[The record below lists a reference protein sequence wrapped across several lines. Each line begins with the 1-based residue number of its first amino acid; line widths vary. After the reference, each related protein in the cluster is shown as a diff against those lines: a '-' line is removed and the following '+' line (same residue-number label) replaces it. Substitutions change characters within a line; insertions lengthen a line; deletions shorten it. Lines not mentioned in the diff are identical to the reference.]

1 MLSAYHYEYN
11 FKVLGGI
18 MSKQVWQFTITDN
31 MIEHLDMNELS
42 LFINSLEDS
51 IQDICSN
58 YDVEPWE
65 MSNVD

>member
-1 MLSAYHYEYN
+1 MT
-11 FKVLGGI
+11 KDVMTVLNRKSWI
-18 MSKQVWQFTITDN
+18 SNMSNQVWQFTITDN

-65 MSNVD
+65 MSDVD

>member
-1 MLSAYHYEYN
+1 
-11 FKVLGGI
+11 

>member
-1 MLSAYHYEYN
+1 LLPTYHIKYN
-11 FKVLGGI
+11 CQVLGGM
-18 MSKQVWQFTITDN
+18 MSKQVWQFLITDN